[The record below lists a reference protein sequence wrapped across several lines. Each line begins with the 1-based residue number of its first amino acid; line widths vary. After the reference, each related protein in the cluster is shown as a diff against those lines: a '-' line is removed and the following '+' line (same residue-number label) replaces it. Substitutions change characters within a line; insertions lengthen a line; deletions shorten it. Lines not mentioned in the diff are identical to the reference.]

1 MANKKPNIENLKPP
15 INKQTPKE
23 QREFHSKGGIAS
35 GKARRE
41 KKTMKQMLEYLL
53 ERETEND
60 NGGKST
66 NLEEISVSL
75 IKQALK
81 GNVRAFEVLRDTIG
95 QNPSQKI
102 DIEGNAILQK
112 VFVSKDEKE
121 QAEKHIDSIIEAE

>member
-1 MANKKPNIENLKPP
+1 MANNENLRPL
-15 INKQTPKE
+15 NKISKE
-23 QREFHSKGGIAS
+23 DAKKIRSKGG
-35 GKARRE
+35 KARAEKIKE

-53 ERETEND
+53 ERETQND

-66 NLEEISVSL
+66 TLEEISVSL

-102 DIEGNAILQK
+102 DIEGNALLQK
-112 VFVSKDEKE
+112 VFITKDDIKK
-121 QAEKHIDSIIEAE
+121 ADKKIDDLLNE

>member
-1 MANKKPNIENLKPP
+1 MANNENLKPP
-15 INKQTPKE
+15 RSTKE
-23 QREFHSKGGIAS
+23 ARERGKKGGIKS
-35 GKARRE
+35 GEVRRE

-66 NLEEISVSL
+66 TLEEISVSL

-112 VFVSKDEKE
+112 VFITKDDIKK
-121 QAEKHIDSIIEAE
+121 ADKKIDDLLNE